1 MRSFYFPL
9 SDVNEAPTS
18 IILAPQ
24 TLPENS
30 PAGTRIGSIEVID
43 PDLNSTASCRI
54 VEGST
59 EYFAVSGRYL
69 VAGQKKV
76 DYEALGSTKN
86 LDLKLRCI
94 DEFGLFLERRFH
106 ITIRGKKQR
115 SNMNLT
121 CYCFCSLCAKSLEK
135 VLNFA
140 AFCISNV
147 LPDKTRIFV
156 RK

>member
-1 MRSFYFPL
+1 MRSYFPL
-9 SDVNEAPTS
+9 PDVNEAPTS

-59 EYFAVSGRYL
+59 EYFAVSGRYF
-69 VAGQKKV
+69 VAGQKEV

-86 LDLKLRCI
+86 LDVKLKCI
-94 DEFGLFLERRFH
+94 DEFGLFFERRFH
-106 ITIRGKKQR
+106 ITITGKKQR
-115 SNMNLT
+115 SNMNFT
-121 CYCFCSLCAKSLEK
+121 CYCLLQSMR
-135 VLNFA
+135 
-140 AFCISNV
+140 
-147 LPDKTRIFV
+147 KTI
-156 RK
+156 